1 MLEGLKR
8 HHTFVENSPAFRE
21 ALASTGRIEEVPEA
35 AKEDFPVLLNQVT
48 ALADAMHFK
57 EHIKIITLP
66 NKLKGKGK
74 VKALPIPVVTVSD
87 GDKPLDWGTDSN
99 PLSVDDEVA

>member
-1 MLEGLKR
+1 
-8 HHTFVENSPAFRE
+8 
-21 ALASTGRIEEVPEA
+21 
-35 AKEDFPVLLNQVT
+35 
-48 ALADAMHFK
+48 MHFE

-66 NKLKGKGK
+66 KKSKGKGK

-87 GDKPLDWGTDSN
+87 GDEPLDCGTDSD